1 MLLEVTNGS
10 FYYNKESPILQ
21 NVNFKMSNGEIMAVM
36 GRNGIGKTTL
46 IKCIAGI
53 LSWKEGYSSV
63 AGQKSDTRKPIK
75 QIGYVPQAHKSSFS
89 YTVRDMIVFGKVGH
103 NSYFAAPHDKDYYE
117 ADKIMERIGIAEL
130 SEKRCNELSGGQL
143 QLVFIA
149 RALVN
154 SPQLLILDEPEAH
167 LDFRNQLRLLKL
179 VHGVVSE
186 QNISCIINTH
196 YPNHAIRVADKCFL
210 LGDNKYKVG
219 ATQEIMTEEN
229 IEEYFS
235 VYAQTLYTTYK
246 GNEIPAF
253 VFLDEA

>member
-1 MLLEVTNGS
+1 MLLEVKDAS
-10 FYYNKESPILQ
+10 FYYQKNTPILR
-21 NVNFKMSNGEIMAVM
+21 NINFNMSSSEIMAVM

-53 LSWKEGYSSV
+53 LPWKKGYSSV
-63 AGQKSDTRKPIK
+63 AGKKSNTRKPIHK
-75 QIGYVPQAHKSSFS
+75 IGYVPQAHTSSFS
-89 YTVRDMIVFGKVGH
+89 YTVRDMIVFGKAGH
-103 NSYFAAPHDKDYYE
+103 NSYFATPHDKDYDE
-117 ADKIMERIGIAEL
+117 ADKIMERIGITEL

-179 VHGVVSE
+179 IEEIVSE

-196 YPNHAIRVADKCFL
+196 YPNHAIRIANKCFL
-210 LGDNKYKVG
+210 LGDQDYEVG
-219 ATQEIMTEEN
+219 IMQEVMNEEN
-229 IEEYFS
+229 IRKYFS
-235 VYAQTLYTTYK
+235 VYAQKLYATYQGK
-246 GNEIPAF
+246 EIPAF
-253 VFLDEA
+253 VFLDEI